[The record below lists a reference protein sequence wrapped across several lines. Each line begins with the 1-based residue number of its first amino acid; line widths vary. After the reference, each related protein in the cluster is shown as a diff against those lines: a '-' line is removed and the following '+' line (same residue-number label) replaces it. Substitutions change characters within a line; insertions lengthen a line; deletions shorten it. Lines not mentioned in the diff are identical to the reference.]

1 VNFEYFAVFA
11 PLVGFLITFFFGN
24 KLGARGSQIVT
35 CGLMAL
41 AAFASISLFYS
52 VILAGEHYV
61 LPLTE
66 WIASD
71 FFVVNWSLRLDTLSV
86 VMLCVIN
93 IVSTC
98 VHVYSVGYMSHDE
111 HRSRFM
117 AYLSLFTFAMLML
130 VTADNLLQ
138 LFFGWEGVGL
148 ASYLLI
154 GFWNTKDCANSAA
167 MKAFIVNRVGDFGLA
182 LGILAIFVVFGSVNF
197 ETIFAAVESKKEV
210 YMNFVGFEVHAMTLI
225 GLLLFMGAVGKS
237 AQLGLHTW
245 LPDAMEGPTPVS
257 ALIHAA
263 TMVTAGIFL
272 VARFSPL
279 YEFAPI
285 ALMVITVFGACTA
298 LVAAT
303 IGMTQ
308 FDIKR
313 VIAYSTM
320 SQLGYMFF
328 ALGVSAYGAA
338 VFHLMTHAFF
348 KALLFLGAGSVIH
361 AMSGEQDMRKMG
373 GIWKKIP
380 FTYAMMWIGSMAL
393 AGLPF
398 FAGYYSKD
406 MILEV
411 AFADN
416 SWFGTMAF
424 IFGIMAAMMT
434 AFYSWRLIFMTFH
447 GKPRADKKVMDHVHE
462 SPLVMT
468 APLLV
473 LAIGAVLSGAVFY
486 NGFVGGSH
494 HDAASHSVAGVEGA
508 VHADVKHV
516 VDTHSQDT
524 HADNAHADSEH
535 AVVEAHDESIFAAL
549 SDSSK
554 FWQNS
559 IKVLPENDTVTAA
572 HNVPFWVKKLPILV
586 SLLGIFLAYIFYI
599 SSPTLPALFSRAF
612 KPLHSLFFNKWYFD
626 ELYNAVFVKNALRL
640 GRAFTWSD
648 RNIVDR
654 FGPDGAAKAAG
665 FVGKLS
671 SRFQSGFV
679 YQYAFVMIIGLV
691 LIMLWLAPINV
702 SSVAS
707 NVFGF
712 FGASK

>member
-1 VNFEYFAVFA
+1 
-11 PLVGFLITFFFGN
+11 
-24 KLGARGSQIVT
+24 
-35 CGLMAL
+35 
-41 AAFASISLFYS
+41 
-52 VILAGEHYV
+52 
-61 LPLTE
+61 
-66 WIASD
+66 
-71 FFVVNWSLRLDTLSV
+71 
-86 VMLCVIN
+86 
-93 IVSTC
+93 
-98 VHVYSVGYMSHDE
+98 
-111 HRSRFM
+111 
-117 AYLSLFTFAMLML
+117 
-130 VTADNLLQ
+130 
-138 LFFGWEGVGL
+138 
-148 ASYLLI
+148 
-154 GFWNTKDCANSAA
+154 
-167 MKAFIVNRVGDFGLA
+167 
-182 LGILAIFVVFGSVNF
+182 
-197 ETIFAAVESKKEV
+197 
-210 YMNFVGFEVHAMTLI
+210 
-225 GLLLFMGAVGKS
+225 
-237 AQLGLHTW
+237 
-245 LPDAMEGPTPVS
+245 
-257 ALIHAA
+257 
-263 TMVTAGIFL
+263 
-272 VARFSPL
+272 
-279 YEFAPI
+279 
-285 ALMVITVFGACTA
+285 
-298 LVAAT
+298 
-303 IGMTQ
+303 
-308 FDIKR
+308 
-313 VIAYSTM
+313 
-320 SQLGYMFF
+320 
-328 ALGVSAYGAA
+328 
-338 VFHLMTHAFF
+338 
-348 KALLFLGAGSVIH
+348 
-361 AMSGEQDMRKMG
+361 
-373 GIWKKIP
+373 
-380 FTYAMMWIGSMAL
+380 
-393 AGLPF
+393 
-398 FAGYYSKD
+398 
-406 MILEV
+406 
-411 AFADN
+411 
-416 SWFGTMAF
+416 
-424 IFGIMAAMMT
+424 MT

-494 HDAASHSVAGVEGA
+494 HDAAPHSVAGVEGA

-516 VDTHSQDT
+516 VYTHEEDT

-535 AVVEAHDESIFAAL
+535 VAVEGHDDSVFAAL

-640 GRAFTWSD
+640 GRVFTWSD